1 MSYSNGI
8 QTTYFTLA
16 AAIDTAAVTSSWP
29 SLDSPNGVGLT
40 GRITGMSVYCTVQ
53 LTGAGPSILSIGDG
67 TDANAYGTISV
78 ADTAA
83 GAQAVLTYVD
93 GPATDATN
101 GLSRI
106 PVDSIIVITSDGGHT
121 AGDGDIYLTIEWS

>member
-16 AAIDTAAVTSSWP
+16 AAIDTAAVTSTWP
-29 SLDSPNGVGLT
+29 SLESAQGGGLT
-40 GRITGMSVYCTVQ
+40 GRITGCAVLCTVQ
-53 LTGAGPSILSIGDG
+53 LTGAGPSVLSIGDG

-78 ADTAA
+78 PDTAA
-83 GAQAVLTYVD
+83 GALAAITYTD
-93 GPATDATN
+93 GPTVDSTN

-106 PVDSIIVITSDGGHT
+106 PADSLIVVTSDGGHT
-121 AGDGDIYLTIEWS
+121 AGDGDIYLTVEWS